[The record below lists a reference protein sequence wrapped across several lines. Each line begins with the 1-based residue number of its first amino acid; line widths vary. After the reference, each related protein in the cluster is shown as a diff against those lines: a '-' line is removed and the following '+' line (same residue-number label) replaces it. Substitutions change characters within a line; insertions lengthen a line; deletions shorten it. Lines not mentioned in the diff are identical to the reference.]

1 MEAGKTFQDSKFNI
15 SNSNYAIC
23 YIHKVQR
30 DLDLWHCEIMSKISG
45 RLLLQFLIGSKK
57 VLYPQNS
64 ILLALEAHTI
74 IR

>member
-1 MEAGKTFQDSKFNI
+1 MEVGKTFQDSKFNI

-23 YIHKVQR
+23 CIHKVQR

-74 IR
+74 IC